1 MLVGVLQHFYDIL
14 HLNLCPGVICIYIFS
29 VILRDNDPT
38 NPFSQTT
45 ILLSIKRILNLNPPP
60 PPQKKIILIYMIL
73 MHFNLLLFWF
83 NII

>member
-1 MLVGVLQHFYDIL
+1 MHIF
-14 HLNLCPGVICIYIFS
+14 FS

-60 PPQKKIILIYMIL
+60 PPPKKKFLKNSDL
-73 MHFNLLLFWF
+73 HDFDAF
-83 NII
+83 

>member
-1 MLVGVLQHFYDIL
+1 MHVF
-14 HLNLCPGVICIYIFS
+14 FS

-60 PPQKKIILIYMIL
+60 PPKKKKIKKNSDL
-73 MHFNLLLFWF
+73 HDFDAF
-83 NII
+83 